1 MRFLDALFFPRFFA
15 SCTAIAVLLGGCSD
29 DDDDGTSAAASTADA
44 APPPFQV
51 AAANGAPLSVFAGD
65 AIQLRVVASMRD
77 GGTTDLP
84 DGAVVTWTEPFVAEA
99 IPADTDP
106 AAMPA
111 DPFPLAG
118 SAPTAVWIDNPGR
131 PDVDTANRL
140 YVLDP
145 GTSQNGVLTVTASL
159 SGAVTGTATGTI
171 AVAPPPA
178 GDWTR
183 GATTYAETCATCH
196 GPTAGGTPVNADGAT
211 YTMQGK
217 SYGYPAPGLNAEPG
231 NVASDPAWNAA
242 LLAVAAR
249 ADVDNGGVTLRAPM
263 PDWNVLPN
271 VVSGALLTAQ
281 DFADIYAYLKTQA
294 Q

>member
-1 MRFLDALFFPRFFA
+1 MRLLDLHFFA
-15 SCTAIAVLLGGCSD
+15 SCTAIAVLLGACSD
-29 DDDDGTSAAASTADA
+29 DDDDGTASSADA

-51 AAANGAPLSVFAGD
+51 VAANGAPLSVFAGD
-65 AIQLRVVASMRD
+65 AIELRVVATLSD

-99 IPADTDP
+99 LPADTDP
-106 AAMPA
+106 ASAPA

-118 SAPTAVWIDNPGR
+118 TDPTAVWIDNPGR

-145 GTSQNGVLTVTASL
+145 GTAQNGVLTVTASL
-159 SGAVTGTATGTI
+159 SGAVTGTATGAV
-171 AVAPPPA
+171 AVAPAPA

-183 GATTYAETCATCH
+183 GATRYAETCATCH
-196 GPTAGGTPVNADGAT
+196 GQTAGGTPVNADGT
-211 YTMQGK
+211 TFTMQGK
-217 SYGYPAPGLNAEPG
+217 SYGYPAPGLNAAPG

-242 LLAVAAR
+242 LLAMAAR

-271 VVSGALLTAQ
+271 VVSGALLTTQ